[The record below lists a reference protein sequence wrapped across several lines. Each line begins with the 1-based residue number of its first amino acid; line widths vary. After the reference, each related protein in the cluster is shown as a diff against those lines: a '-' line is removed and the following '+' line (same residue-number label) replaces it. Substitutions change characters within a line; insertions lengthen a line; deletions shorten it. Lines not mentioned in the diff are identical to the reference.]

1 MKTVRDKV
9 GRQTMRKAAPATPV
23 VFVALAAVL
32 LGCSPT
38 VKVEAPDEPIEI
50 NLNIKIEQDVRV
62 RLEKDVDELIAENPD
77 IF

>member
-1 MKTVRDKV
+1 M
-9 GRQTMRKAAPATPV
+9 
-23 VFVALAAVL
+23 AVL

-62 RLEKDVDELIAENPD
+62 RLDKDVDELIADNPD